1 MNAKFDYS
9 DRKKMIY
16 FFYKQF
22 LLEQIEE
29 KMIEDLHQN
38 FSEYHFSEQEEKEV
52 LKIINNFSELKLKI
66 KKVLPSDWKWERINN
81 LEKSILIYTAA
92 EMIIFKQKK
101 AIAIDNAIKYAKKY
115 CDLKT
120 YRLLNLILDK
130 IEI

>member
-1 MNAKFDYS
+1 MNAKYDYS

-22 LLEQIEE
+22 LLDQVEE

-38 FSEYHFSEQEEKEV
+38 FSEYDFSEQEEREI
-52 LKIINNFSELKLKI
+52 LQIIENFSELRTKI
-66 KKVLPSDWKWERINN
+66 QNVLPADWKWARINN
-81 LEKSILIYTAA
+81 LEKAILIYTTA
-92 EMIIFKQKK
+92 ELIIFKKKK